1 MFPVTHRAN
10 STILWPILVT
20 VQSIFLYCLRCQL
33 RHVVL
38 TGQNGRQVIACE
50 GTFIFVPQP
59 AGREP
64 AGLLNVISQRPES
77 LPSKFFMFCSFG
89 GWKWALGF
97 VCALRM
103 YMHSFFFCYRQY
115 CESQFL
121 SEKICHHLVPHF
133 KRMRWYLPH
142 WEWFCLPLVMQ
153 APLAPIQIW
162 MLRCVSVNNSHVP
175 ISLAPRIPPPSLL
188 LQTTKKR
195 CWFAGIL
202 PGSQQFFP
210 AQSQSSRGF

>member
-1 MFPVTHRAN
+1 MWRNIYFCPSACWQRTCRSTEHYFSEARVFPIKILHVLLIWRVKM
-10 STILWPILVT
+10 ST
-20 VQSIFLYCLRCQL
+20 
-33 RHVVL
+33 
-38 TGQNGRQVIACE
+38 G
-50 GTFIFVPQP
+50 
-59 AGREP
+59 
-64 AGLLNVISQRPES
+64 
-77 LPSKFFMFCSFG
+77 FCMCSENAYAF
-89 GWKWALGF
+89 
-97 VCALRM
+97 
-103 YMHSFFFCYRQY
+103 FFFCYRQY

>member
-1 MFPVTHRAN
+1 MVGKLSHVKEHLFLSLSLLAENLQVYWTLFLRGQSLCHQN
-10 STILWPILVT
+10 SSCFDHLEGENEHWVLYVLWECICIL
-20 VQSIFLYCLRCQL
+20 
-33 RHVVL
+33 
-38 TGQNGRQVIACE
+38 
-50 GTFIFVPQP
+50 
-59 AGREP
+59 
-64 AGLLNVISQRPES
+64 
-77 LPSKFFMFCSFG
+77 
-89 GWKWALGF
+89 
-97 VCALRM
+97 
-103 YMHSFFFCYRQY
+103 FFFCYRQY
-115 CESQFL
+115 CGSQFL